1 MYQVCKDRPTAQNAV
16 ISTTLYSNG
25 SGLRIR
31 KTQVVRERAV
41 GVVLYFRLTFFM
53 MLAYR

>member
-1 MYQVCKDRPTAQNAV
+1 MYQVCIDKPAAQNAV

-31 KTQVVRERAV
+31 KTLVVRECAV
-41 GVVLYFRLTFFM
+41 GVVMYCIVLYCIVF
-53 MLAYR
+53 